1 MVASYML
8 AVWRHRPGT
17 IRGPA
22 ITILVV
28 PQGKRLLSDESLEE
42 FRADLD
48 DWIRDVY
55 NPVSI
60 VDLRSRHSLA
70 MNG

>member
-1 MVASYML
+1 V
-8 AVWRHRPGT
+8 
-17 IRGPA
+17 

-28 PQGKRLLSDESLEE
+28 RQGKRLLPDESLEE

-48 DWIRDVY
+48 YSIRDVY
-55 NPVSI
+55 NLVSI
-60 VDLRSRHSLA
+60 VDLRSRHLLA

>member
-1 MVASYML
+1 VD
-8 AVWRHRPGT
+8 RE
-17 IRGPA
+17 PA
-22 ITILVV
+22 ITLLVV
-28 PQGKRLLSDESLEE
+28 RQGKRSLPDESMEE